1 MDSEVSVLLK
11 TTHIHQVQ
19 SEQMLENKTGFW
31 VVDQRPM
38 QVEQMMFTDEMNR
51 ELKTLKDDQV
61 KRVAIIGARGVGKT
75 LFAQSLAGFQSIVI
89 KVSELSSVQ
98 IPSSEIIILKGVDQQ
113 SKAEVLKIS
122 EREQQIILVAQE
134 NITEYTGELNSF
146 RTVNLEELMPKNQK
160 SFEKIRNYLLNIL
173 EQNQIRLQVSDL
185 QFQLNLEEIFDKL
198 WPNMRQIIR
207 QTQMRSKTGEW
218 VSIPV

>member
-1 MDSEVSVLLK
+1 MS
-11 TTHIHQVQ
+11 
-19 SEQMLENKTGFW
+19 ENKTGFW

-75 LFAQSLAGFQSIVI
+75 LFAQALAGFQSIVL
-89 KVSELSSVQ
+89 KVSELGSVQ

-134 NITEYTGELNSF
+134 NITEHTGELNSF

-160 SFEKIRNYLLNIL
+160 SFEKIRNYLLNVL

>member
-1 MDSEVSVLLK
+1 
-11 TTHIHQVQ
+11 
-19 SEQMLENKTGFW
+19 
-31 VVDQRPM
+31 M
-38 QVEQMMFTDEMNR
+38 QVEQMMFTDEMNQ

-75 LFAQSLAGFQSIVI
+75 LFAQALAGFQSIVL
-89 KVSELSSVQ
+89 KVSELGSVQ

-134 NITEYTGELNSF
+134 NITEHTGESNSF

>member
-1 MDSEVSVLLK
+1 MS
-11 TTHIHQVQ
+11 
-19 SEQMLENKTGFW
+19 ENKTGFW

-134 NITEYTGELNSF
+134 NITEHTGESNSF

>member
-1 MDSEVSVLLK
+1 MS
-11 TTHIHQVQ
+11 
-19 SEQMLENKTGFW
+19 ENKTGFW

-38 QVEQMMFTDEMNR
+38 QVEQMMFTDEMNQ

-75 LFAQSLAGFQSIVI
+75 LFAQALAGFQSIVL
-89 KVSELSSVQ
+89 KVSELGSVQ

-134 NITEYTGELNSF
+134 NITEHTGELNSF

>member
-1 MDSEVSVLLK
+1 MS
-11 TTHIHQVQ
+11 
-19 SEQMLENKTGFW
+19 ENKTGFW

-51 ELKTLKDDQV
+51 ELKTLRDDQV

-75 LFAQSLAGFQSIVI
+75 LFAQALAGFQSIVL
-89 KVSELSSVQ
+89 KVSELGSVQ

-113 SKAEVLKIS
+113 SKVEVLKIS

-134 NITEYTGELNSF
+134 NITEHTGESNSF

>member
-1 MDSEVSVLLK
+1 MS
-11 TTHIHQVQ
+11 
-19 SEQMLENKTGFW
+19 ENKTGFW

-51 ELKTLKDDQV
+51 ELKTLRDDQV

-75 LFAQSLAGFQSIVI
+75 LFAQALAGFQSIVL
-89 KVSELSSVQ
+89 KVSELGSVQ

-113 SKAEVLKIS
+113 SKVEVLKIS

-134 NITEYTGELNSF
+134 NITEHTGESNSF

-160 SFEKIRNYLLNIL
+160 SFEKIRNYLLNVL
-173 EQNQIRLQVSDL
+173 EQNQIQLQVSDL

>member
-1 MDSEVSVLLK
+1 
-11 TTHIHQVQ
+11 
-19 SEQMLENKTGFW
+19 
-31 VVDQRPM
+31 
-38 QVEQMMFTDEMNR
+38 
-51 ELKTLKDDQV
+51 
-61 KRVAIIGARGVGKT
+61 
-75 LFAQSLAGFQSIVI
+75 
-89 KVSELSSVQ
+89 
-98 IPSSEIIILKGVDQQ
+98 
-113 SKAEVLKIS
+113 
-122 EREQQIILVAQE
+122 
-134 NITEYTGELNSF
+134 
-146 RTVNLEELMPKNQK
+146 VNLEELMPKNQK

>member
-1 MDSEVSVLLK
+1 MS
-11 TTHIHQVQ
+11 
-19 SEQMLENKTGFW
+19 ENKTGFW
-31 VVDQRPM
+31 VVDQRPI

-75 LFAQSLAGFQSIVI
+75 LFAQALAGFQSIVL
-89 KVSELSSVQ
+89 KVSELGSVQ

-134 NITEYTGELNSF
+134 NITEHTGESNSF

-160 SFEKIRNYLLNIL
+160 SFEKIRNYLLNVL

>member
-1 MDSEVSVLLK
+1 MS
-11 TTHIHQVQ
+11 
-19 SEQMLENKTGFW
+19 ENKTGFW

-38 QVEQMMFTDEMNR
+38 QVEQMMFTDEMNQ

-61 KRVAIIGARGVGKT
+61 KRVTIIGARGVGKT
-75 LFAQSLAGFQSIVI
+75 LFAQALAGFQSIVL
-89 KVSELSSVQ
+89 KVSELGSVQ

-134 NITEYTGELNSF
+134 NITEHTGESNSF

-160 SFEKIRNYLLNIL
+160 SFEKIRNYLLNVL

>member
-1 MDSEVSVLLK
+1 MS
-11 TTHIHQVQ
+11 
-19 SEQMLENKTGFW
+19 ENKTGFW

-38 QVEQMMFTDEMNR
+38 QVEQMMFTDEMNQ

-134 NITEYTGELNSF
+134 NITEHTGELNSF

-160 SFEKIRNYLLNIL
+160 SFEKIRNYLLNVL

>member
-1 MDSEVSVLLK
+1 MS
-11 TTHIHQVQ
+11 
-19 SEQMLENKTGFW
+19 ENKTGFW

-38 QVEQMMFTDEMNR
+38 QVEQMMFTDEMNQ

-75 LFAQSLAGFQSIVI
+75 LFAQALAGFQSIVL
-89 KVSELSSVQ
+89 KVSELGSVQ

-134 NITEYTGELNSF
+134 NITEHTGELNSF

-160 SFEKIRNYLLNIL
+160 SFEKIRNYLLNVL

-218 VSIPV
+218 ISIPV

>member
-1 MDSEVSVLLK
+1 MS
-11 TTHIHQVQ
+11 
-19 SEQMLENKTGFW
+19 ENKTGFW

-38 QVEQMMFTDEMNR
+38 QVEQMMFTDEMNQ

-89 KVSELSSVQ
+89 KVSELGSVQ

-134 NITEYTGELNSF
+134 NITEHTGESNSF

>member
-1 MDSEVSVLLK
+1 MS
-11 TTHIHQVQ
+11 
-19 SEQMLENKTGFW
+19 ENKTGFW

-38 QVEQMMFTDEMNR
+38 QVEQMMFTDEMNQ

-75 LFAQSLAGFQSIVI
+75 LFAQALAGFQSIVL
-89 KVSELSSVQ
+89 KVSELGSVQ

-134 NITEYTGELNSF
+134 NITEHTGESNSF

-160 SFEKIRNYLLNIL
+160 SFEKIRNYLLNVL
-173 EQNQIRLQVSDL
+173 EQNQIQLQVSDL

>member
-1 MDSEVSVLLK
+1 MS
-11 TTHIHQVQ
+11 
-19 SEQMLENKTGFW
+19 ENKTGFW

-38 QVEQMMFTDEMNR
+38 QVEQMMFTDEMNQ

-89 KVSELSSVQ
+89 KVSELGSVQ

-113 SKAEVLKIS
+113 SKVEVLKIS

-134 NITEYTGELNSF
+134 NITEHTGESNSF

>member
-1 MDSEVSVLLK
+1 MS
-11 TTHIHQVQ
+11 
-19 SEQMLENKTGFW
+19 ENKTGFW

-38 QVEQMMFTDEMNR
+38 QVEQMMFTDEMNQ

-134 NITEYTGELNSF
+134 NITEHAGELNSF

>member
-1 MDSEVSVLLK
+1 MS
-11 TTHIHQVQ
+11 
-19 SEQMLENKTGFW
+19 ENKTGFW

-38 QVEQMMFTDEMNR
+38 PDEMNR

-75 LFAQSLAGFQSIVI
+75 LFAQALAGFQSIVI

-134 NITEYTGELNSF
+134 NITEHTGELNSF

-160 SFEKIRNYLLNIL
+160 SFEKIRNYLLNVL

>member
-1 MDSEVSVLLK
+1 MS
-11 TTHIHQVQ
+11 
-19 SEQMLENKTGFW
+19 ENKTGFW

-38 QVEQMMFTDEMNR
+38 QVEQMMFTDEMNQ

-134 NITEYTGELNSF
+134 NITEHTGESNSF